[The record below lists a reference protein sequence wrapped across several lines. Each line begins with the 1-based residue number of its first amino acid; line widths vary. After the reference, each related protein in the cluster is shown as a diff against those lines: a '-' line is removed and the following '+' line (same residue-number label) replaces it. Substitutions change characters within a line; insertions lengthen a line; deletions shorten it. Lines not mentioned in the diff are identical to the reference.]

1 MGHISHLWKRFNQNT
16 HLHNAINLQNIL
28 KKKIIISF
36 LRIEWFC
43 LFVCGF
49 SSHSRIFHSYGD
61 TFSYQG
67 LQILTYA
74 QH

>member
-36 LRIEWFC
+36 FKNWMVDYL
-43 LFVCGF
+43 
-49 SSHSRIFHSYGD
+49 
-61 TFSYQG
+61 
-67 LQILTYA
+67 
-74 QH
+74 